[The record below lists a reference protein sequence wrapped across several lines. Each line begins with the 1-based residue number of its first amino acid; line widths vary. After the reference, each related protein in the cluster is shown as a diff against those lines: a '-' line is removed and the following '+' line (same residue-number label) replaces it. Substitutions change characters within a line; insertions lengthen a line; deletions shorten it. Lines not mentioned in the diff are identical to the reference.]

1 MSASIMAMQSTR
13 RDISPKDR
21 STAFLIFGFLLACY
35 MLTFTG
41 RIDSSDGLSTF
52 ATTESFVRYGGFDSN
67 QVLWMG
73 NQQGNIGP
81 DGNLYSRKGLGMVLL
96 AMPLLWLAKVWP
108 SIGLVHAA
116 MLLNP
121 LLTAW
126 TGALIFRA
134 GRRLNWTR
142 ALSMTTALIF
152 GLLTM
157 AWPYA
162 QSYFS
167 DPVSGWGLFAA
178 AYGLIAYSQSGR
190 KHYLVGAGVAWSIA
204 YLTRTINLMTL
215 PIYTLGLLLVLR
227 PAFTHLG
234 TALPERLRR
243 AFWCWWRP
251 VVTFAIPVVAAGLL
265 SLWWNWARYGSIWD
279 TGYVETETFS
289 ADWVFGLFG
298 LTVGPARG
306 IIWYNPILLLAV
318 PGAVWFWRYQRRIL
332 LLSIALI
339 SLYFVVYAKW
349 YMWHGGYSWGP
360 RFVVPMVPFLSLLAG
375 PGWNALMSQRLL
387 NWFGVLAGSVLAAGS
402 LWVQWLGLLVPF
414 ALVQDRLATEVTP
427 LFADVTFTDIRY
439 SPLLLQWPAIRPE
452 TIHLAWWRGDVWP
465 DGVDWLAFGMTLAG
479 IAVGLLLLVQQVY
492 SGRSDDREDR
502 LRNGLYAAALML
514 ITVAL
519 LTYYNRA
526 LEVPVVRTL
535 ADRIARDERTGDA
548 VLLLHTDATQSFA
561 NAYRGV
567 LPVYGHL
574 AAGRLNAEQAA
585 WLSRLEQRY
594 DRLWVV
600 PNGSLP
606 EQSGWERALRV
617 QDFLLSDDRLSGESN
632 QRVALY
638 ALLPRAQMVES
649 GLGTVFGDP
658 AAPLPVT
665 ESSGWIRLKGYAI
678 TPVVERHTQLLLTL
692 LWESL
697 QPITTDY
704 QVFVHLLDAS
714 GNKLAQRD
722 GQPVQWMRPTSTWKP
737 GEEIADRYGLL
748 LPQDLAQGR
757 YTLAVGLYD
766 PVTGQRLPV
775 SAGPASYA
783 IELGPVEVR

>member
-1 MSASIMAMQSTR
+1 MTIQSAR
-13 RDISPKDR
+13 HDIIPKDR

-73 NQQGNIGP
+73 NQQGNRGP

-96 AMPLLWLAKVWP
+96 AVPMLWIAKIWP

-126 TGALIFRA
+126 TGALIFRM
-134 GRRLNWTR
+134 GRRLGWTR
-142 ALSMTTALIF
+142 ALSITAALIL

-157 AWPYA
+157 AWPYT

-167 DPVSGWGLFAA
+167 DPVCGWALSAA
-178 AYGLIAYSQSGR
+178 AYGLVAYSQSGR
-190 KHYLVGAGVAWSIA
+190 KHYLWAAGIAWAIA

-215 PIYTLGLLLVLR
+215 PIYMLGLLLVLY
-227 PAFTHLG
+227 PAFPHLG
-234 TALPERLRR
+234 VTLPERLRR
-243 AFWCWWRP
+243 AFWGGWRP
-251 VVTFAIPVVAAGLL
+251 IVAFGIPVVAAGLL
-265 SLWWNWARYGSIWD
+265 SLWWNWMRYGSIWD

-289 ADWVFGLFG
+289 ADWFSGLFG

-306 IIWYNPILLLAV
+306 LIWYNPILLLAI
-318 PGAVWFWRYQRRIL
+318 PGAIWFWRHQRRIL
-332 LLSIALI
+332 LFSGALI
-339 SLYFVVYAKW
+339 VLYVAVYAKW

-360 RFVVPMVPFLSLLAG
+360 RFIVPMVPFLSLLAA
-375 PGWNALMSQRLL
+375 PGWNVLMSGRVLSG
-387 NWFGVLAGSVLAAGS
+387 FGVVLGGTLATCS
-402 LWVQWLGLLVPF
+402 LLVQWLGLSVPY
-414 ALVQDRLATEVTP
+414 ALVQDRLAAEVVP

-439 SPLLLQWPAIRPE
+439 SPLLLQWQVIRPE

-465 DGVDWLAFGMTLAG
+465 NGVDWLALGMTSAG
-479 IAVGLLLLVQQVY
+479 IAVGLLLLVQQL
-492 SGRSDDREDR
+492 RSTHRDDREDR
-502 LRNGLYAAALML
+502 LRNGLYAAALTI

-519 LTYYNRA
+519 LTYYNDA
-526 LEVPVVRTL
+526 LEVPPARML
-535 ADRIARDERTGDA
+535 ADRITRDERTGDA
-548 VLLLHTDATQSFA
+548 VLLLRPDATQGFA
-561 NAYRGV
+561 NAYRGK

-574 AAGRLNAEQAA
+574 PASELDAEQAA
-585 WLSRLEQRY
+585 WLARLEQRY
-594 DRLWVV
+594 DRLWVL
-600 PNGSLP
+600 PNDLPP
-606 EQSGWERALRV
+606 EQSGWERLLRM
-617 QDFLLSDDRLSGESN
+617 QNFLLSEDRVSGENN

-638 ALLPRAQMVES
+638 ALSSRAVMVES

-658 AAPLPVT
+658 TASLPVT
-665 ESSGWIRLKGYAI
+665 DANGWIRLKGYAV
-678 TPVVERHTQLLLTL
+678 TPAVQRHGQLLLTL

-697 QPITTDY
+697 QPVTTDY

-722 GQPVQWMRPTSTWKP
+722 GQPVQWMRPTSTWQP
-737 GEEIADRYGLL
+737 GEEIVDRYGLL
-748 LPQDLAQGR
+748 LPQDLAEGR

-766 PVTGQRLPV
+766 SVTGQRLPI
-775 SAGPASYA
+775 SAGPANYA

>member
-1 MSASIMAMQSTR
+1 MTMQSTR

-52 ATTESFVRYGGFDSN
+52 ATTESLVRYGEFDSN
-67 QVLWMG
+67 QLLWMG

-96 AMPLLWLAKVWP
+96 AAPLVWLAKIWP

-126 TGALIFRA
+126 TGALIFRT
-134 GRRLNWTR
+134 GRRLGWTR
-142 ALSMTTALIF
+142 PLAMTTALIF

-157 AWPYA
+157 AWPYT

-167 DPVSGWGLFAA
+167 DPVSGWALFAA
-178 AYGLIAYSQSGR
+178 AYGLVAYSQSGR
-190 KHYLVGAGVAWSIA
+190 KLYLFGAGLAWAIA

-215 PIYTLGLLLVLR
+215 PIYGLGLLLVLR
-227 PAFTHLG
+227 PTFTQLG
-234 TALPERLRR
+234 ATLPERLRR
-243 AFWCWWRP
+243 AFWRWWRP
-251 VVTFAIPVVAAGLL
+251 VVTFAIPVVAAGLV

-289 ADWVFGLFG
+289 ADWFFGLFG
-298 LTVGPARG
+298 LTIGPARG
-306 IIWYNPILLLAV
+306 ILWYNPILLLAI
-318 PGAVWFWRYQRRIL
+318 PGALWFWRHQRRIL
-332 LLSIALI
+332 VLSVALI
-339 SLYFVVYAKW
+339 VVYFAVYAKW

-360 RFVVPMVPFLSLLAG
+360 RFVVPMLPFLSLLAG
-375 PGWNALMSQRLL
+375 PGWQALMSQRVLS
-387 NWFGVLAGSVLAAGS
+387 WFGVVAGTVLAIWS
-402 LWVQWLGLLVPF
+402 LLVQWLGLLAPYG
-414 ALVQDRLATEVTP
+414 LVQDRLAAQVAP
-427 LFADVTFTDIRY
+427 LFADVTFTDIQY
-439 SPLLLQWPAIRPE
+439 SPLLLQWQVIRPG
-452 TIHLAWWRGDVWP
+452 TIHLAWWRGDAWP
-465 DGVDWLAFGMTLAG
+465 DAVNWVALGMTVAG
-479 IAVGLLLLVQQVY
+479 IIVGLILLVQQV
-492 SGRSDDREDR
+492 RSKRDDDREDR
-502 LRNGLYAAALML
+502 LRNGLYAAALTL

-519 LTYYNRA
+519 LTYYAGA
-526 LEVPVVRTL
+526 LEDPEVRII
-535 ADRIARDERTGDA
+535 ADRIDRDERAGDA
-548 VLLLHTDATQSFA
+548 VLLLRPETTQSFA
-561 NAYRGV
+561 NAYRGT
-567 LPVYGHL
+567 LPVYGHF
-574 AAGRLNAEQAA
+574 AAGELDADQAT
-585 WLSRLEQRY
+585 WLAQLEQRF

-600 PNGSLP
+600 PNYLP
-606 EQSGWERALRV
+606 PDQSGWERPLRT
-617 QDFLLSDDRLSGESN
+617 QDFLLSDDRVSGESN

-638 ALLPRAQMVES
+638 ALQPHAEMVES

-658 AAPLPVT
+658 AAPPPVT
-665 ESSGWIRLKGYAI
+665 EANGWIRLNGYAI
-678 TPVVERHTQLLLTL
+678 TPTATRDGQILLTL

-697 QPITTDY
+697 QPVATDY
-704 QVFVHLLDAS
+704 QVFVHLLDAA

-722 GQPVQWMRPTSTWKP
+722 GQPVQWMRPTSTWQP
-737 GEEIADRYGLL
+737 GEEIVDRYGLP

-775 SAGPASYA
+775 SAGPASFA